1 MQCIPQAE
9 PSVVTSALPNGEVV
23 LLHLD
28 TRRYYSLN
36 KTGAL
41 IWKPMDHSATL
52 AAMSEALAEQF
63 DVSAEAAQEA
73 VCELMRDLKSHKLVI
88 LSEPRTQLS

>member
-1 MQCIPQAE
+1 MQCIPQAN
-9 PSVVTSALPNGEVV
+9 PGVVTSALPNGEVV

-28 TRRYYSLN
+28 TKQYYSLN
-36 KTGAL
+36 RTAAL
-41 IWKPMDHSATL
+41 IWKQMDHSATL
-52 AAMSEALAEQF
+52 ATMSQALCEQF

-73 VCELMRDLKSHKLVI
+73 VCELMQDLKSHKLVI